1 MARITA
7 WIEAF
12 ALSIGAPGLF
22 IIAFLDSS
30 FLSFPEVGDILVV
43 ALTIQHPGRWWY
55 YGLATTAGSVLGCYV
70 LYALARKGG
79 DAFIR
84 RRFSAKRIERG
95 LAVFRR
101 VGLLAIIVPSILPPP
116 TPFKIFVLLAGI
128 AGVRPVPFVVA
139 IAIGRGFRYVGEAWL
154 AYEYGDRATEYI
166 SNNLRTVSIWAA
178 VIVGVLGVALIV
190 FRSWMAKRDAA
201 S

>member
-1 MARITA
+1 M
-7 WIEAF
+7 
-12 ALSIGAPGLF
+12 GAPGLAL
-22 IIAFLDSS
+22 IAFLDSS

-79 DAFIR
+79 
-84 RRFSAKRIERG
+84 
-95 LAVFRR
+95 V
-101 VGLLAIIVPSILPPP
+101 AIIVPSILPPP

-178 VIVGVLGVALIV
+178 VIVGVIGVALIV
-190 FRSWMAKRDAA
+190 FRS
-201 S
+201 